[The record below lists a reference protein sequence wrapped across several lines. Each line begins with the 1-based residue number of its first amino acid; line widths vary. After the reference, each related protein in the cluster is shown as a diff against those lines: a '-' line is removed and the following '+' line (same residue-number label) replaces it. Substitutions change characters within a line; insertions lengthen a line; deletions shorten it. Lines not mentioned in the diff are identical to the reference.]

1 MVKPPHTWHQPHTG
15 DTRSKRHHPSP
26 YHRYT
31 TLSPS
36 TTTIR
41 TQHQHRPHSWLL
53 FYKEMRFFFR
63 TTSTVRKTIAKA
75 KTSQQLRQLQPHQ
88 QNTVNIKMT
97 AAAAATP
104 PPLVK
109 TKTKTK
115 IHLFVFRTRT
125 HRNKDSAFVSR
136 TQTTNHRTKAP
147 EQKNDAEH
155 DFGNRAKETTQNNSP
170 QLSKMLVNY

>member
-1 MVKPPHTWHQPHTG
+1 MASTTYRRHQIQTPPPITLPPLHYLITFNH
-15 DTRSKRHHPSP
+15 HHPN
-26 YHRYT
+26 T
-31 TLSPS
+31 TPTQ
-36 TTTIR
+36 TTQLAFVLQRNEI
-41 TQHQHRPHSWLL
+41 
-53 FYKEMRFFFR
+53 FFR

-97 AAAAATP
+97 AAATP

-136 TQTTNHRTKAP
+136 TQTTNHRTKAL

-170 QLSKMLVNY
+170 QLSKTLVNY

>member
-1 MVKPPHTWHQPHTG
+1 
-15 DTRSKRHHPSP
+15 
-26 YHRYT
+26 
-31 TLSPS
+31 
-36 TTTIR
+36 
-41 TQHQHRPHSWLL
+41 
-53 FYKEMRFFFR
+53 MRFFFR

-97 AAAAATP
+97 AAATP

-115 IHLFVFRTRT
+115 IHLFVFQTRT

-147 EQKNDAEH
+147 EQKNDA
-155 DFGNRAKETTQNNSP
+155 
-170 QLSKMLVNY
+170 